1 MTSRRFHIASSLID
15 PLSAAC
21 HPVLND
27 SHKALL
33 MSDKPPSDDTTAI
46 AHDIRSP
53 MNAVLGLA
61 DLLAMSR
68 PLTDRQANFIRT
80 LKLSAEALNAQINQW
95 LGAHEPPDLTRNN
108 DAPPAPAGSPAR
120 PRVLLVDDY
129 PPNVLVVAT
138 YLEKFGYD
146 YDIADNGIAAIGL
159 AKRNQYVACLMD
171 VQMHDMDG
179 IEATM
184 AIRDFEAQAR
194 KPHLPIIGV
203 TAHALSGDRERCLD
217 AGMDEYVA
225 KPFNP
230 SDLETRLA
238 ALIAA

>member
-1 MTSRRFHIASSLID
+1 MSTSLPHNKN
-15 PLSAAC
+15 AAI
-21 HPVLND
+21 V
-27 SHKALL
+27 
-33 MSDKPPSDDTTAI
+33 
-46 AHDIRSP
+46 HDIRSS
-53 MNAVLGLA
+53 MNAVLGLSN
-61 DLLAMSR
+61 LLAMSH
-68 PLTDRQANFIRT
+68 PLTDKQAEFVRT
-80 LKLSAEALNAQINQW
+80 LKLSADTLNDQLNQL
-95 LGAHEPPDLTRNN
+95 LGGQGQSDLISEPDILHP
-108 DAPPAPAGSPAR
+108 APPEISKK

-146 YDIADNGIAAIGL
+146 YDIADNGIDAISL
-159 AKRNQYVACLMD
+159 AKQNRYVACLMD

-184 AIRDFEAQAR
+184 AIRDFESQER

-230 SDLETRLA
+230 SDLENRLA

>member
-1 MTSRRFHIASSLID
+1 
-15 PLSAAC
+15 
-21 HPVLND
+21 
-27 SHKALL
+27 
-33 MSDKPPSDDTTAI
+33 MSEEPPHTDTHAAI
-46 AHDIRSP
+46 AHDLRSP

-68 PLTDRQANFIRT
+68 PLTDKQADFIRT
-80 LKLSAEALNAQINQW
+80 LKRATLALNEQVNRLLGSDGQSVSAQN
-95 LGAHEPPDLTRNN
+95 PDR
-108 DAPPAPAGSPAR
+108 PHPASQKTMR

-146 YDIADNGIAAIGL
+146 YDIADNGIAAVGL
-159 AKRNQYVACLMD
+159 AKRNRYVACLMD
-171 VQMHDMDG
+171 VQMQDMNG

-184 AIRDFEAQAR
+184 AIRDFEAQER
-194 KPHLPIIGV
+194 QPHLPIIGV

-238 ALIAA
+238 ALVAA

>member
-1 MTSRRFHIASSLID
+1 
-15 PLSAAC
+15 
-21 HPVLND
+21 
-27 SHKALL
+27 
-33 MSDKPPSDDTTAI
+33 
-46 AHDIRSP
+46 
-53 MNAVLGLA
+53 MNAVLNLA
-61 DLLAMSR
+61 NLLERSQ
-68 PLTDRQANFIRT
+68 PLTDRQKAFIHT
-80 LKLSAEALNAQINQW
+80 LKVSVAALRDQINI
-95 LGAHEPPDLTRNN
+95 LLASNGLTLIA
-108 DAPPAPAGSPAR
+108 APPSGTAPESSHATSPQTAAR

-146 YDIADNGIAAIGL
+146 YDIADNGIAAVGL
-159 AKRNQYVACLMD
+159 AKRNRYVACLMD